1 MHNFDLNLL
10 RIFAA
15 LWQHRHVG
23 RAAAALELSQP
34 NFSYSLKKLRDQLGD
49 PLFLKTR
56 SGMQPTAAATQLAPV
71 VANILAQVS
80 DQLLTLTSFEP
91 ASSSRTFVLSLSDLG
106 EMVFLPKLL
115 RRLAVIA
122 PQVSIRTVGGRPTDL
137 QQAME
142 NGELDLLM
150 GHFPDTSGSNMFQQR
165 LFSHGFL
172 CLARKAHPLIGKKL
186 TRQTFLSLPHAVIRS
201 ETRSQEI
208 VEEYF
213 KAQGIKRRVPLQTRH
228 FLSIPF
234 VVAASDIIVTVPAAV
249 GEMFSEIAAI
259 QTFKPPLP
267 FPRFDIKQYW
277 HRRQHDDAANRWL
290 RGVVHQL
297 FSGRETWRITDDSKP
312 QNED

>member
-10 RIFAA
+10 GIFEA

-34 NFSYSLKKLRDQLGD
+34 NFSYSLKKLREQIGD
-49 PLFLKTR
+49 PLFIKTR
-56 SGMQPTAAATQLAPV
+56 SGMQPTAAATQMAPV
-71 VANILAQVS
+71 VATILEQVRN
-80 DQLLTLTSFEP
+80 QLLTPTHFEP
-91 ASSSRTFVLSLSDLG
+91 ATSSRTFSLSLSDLG

-122 PQVSIRTVGGRPTDL
+122 PHVNIRIVGGRPNDL
-137 QQAME
+137 LQAME
-142 NGELDLLM
+142 NGELDLMM
-150 GHFPDTSGSNMFQQR
+150 GYFPDISGSNMFQQR

-172 CLARKAHPLIGKKL
+172 CLARTGHPLIGKKL
-186 TRQTFLSLPHAVIRS
+186 TKQIFMSLPHAVIRS

-213 KAQGIKRRVPLQTRH
+213 KTHGIKRRVPLQTRH

-267 FPRFDIKQYW
+267 FPRFNIKQYW
-277 HRRQHDDAANRWL
+277 HRRQQDDEANRWL

-297 FSGRETWRITDDSKP
+297 FSGRE
-312 QNED
+312 N